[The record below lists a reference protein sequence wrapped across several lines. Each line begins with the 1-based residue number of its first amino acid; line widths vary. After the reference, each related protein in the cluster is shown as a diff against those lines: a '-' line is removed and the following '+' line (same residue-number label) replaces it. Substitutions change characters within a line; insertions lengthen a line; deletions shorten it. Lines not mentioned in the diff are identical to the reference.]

1 MTRTTS
7 NSHLPY
13 AIRYMARLQ
22 EQAAQSALPNGV
34 PADRLEKCAVHL
46 RGTVLSINQASQ
58 QDADPNVGTM
68 TQKIKLLNFL
78 RQQK

>member
-1 MTRTTS
+1 MARTNP

-46 RGTVLSINQASQ
+46 RGAVLSINQAPEQ
-58 QDADPNVGTM
+58 AVDPATGAM
-68 TQKIKLLNFL
+68 TQKIKLLTFL